1 MELENIEKPKFTI
14 EEMFGFKEKGLI
26 GSLVKVDAKLKQ
38 NDTSVEKLLPKLE
51 EQINTIINELN
62 NNSNLTLNDSTKEK
76 LLTTIA
82 TLNEKGYFQKE
93 GVEIKNKLSLDST
106 NVEVLEVIPFEGFN
120 SLPINKNI
128 CLVGKITSIS
138 DNGNNTFVKLE
149 REGVET
155 QKK

>member
-1 MELENIEKPKFTI
+1 MELENIEKPKFTV
-14 EEMFGFKEKGLI
+14 EEMFGFKEKGLV

-62 NNSNLTLNDSTKEK
+62 SNTNLTLNEVIKEK

-93 GVEIKNKLSLDST
+93 SVEIKNKLSLDSK

-120 SLPINKNI
+120 SSL
-128 CLVGKITSIS
+128 SI
-138 DNGNNTFVKLE
+138 DRVKLVKE
-149 REGVET
+149 MQDIGMNL
-155 QKK
+155 